1 MSVRQG
7 NNIIAISNIAVDG
20 QTIAGNSNNSLQSLG
35 TVNKNQAQGALA
47 NVFDWIGTL
56 SEYTTQDI
64 ENTHP
69 EWVCYITDDG
79 ATVDGIYSSAQ
90 CDALFARTAD
100 VYTRSQA
107 NALLDTKA
115 NANNVYTK
123 SEIDTFESSKANI
136 DASNFTTTGT
146 TFLSAQGMPSTRVD
160 NLTVLVTD
168 SEYTAPANGYFFAQ
182 ATASSSGGNIR
193 FEYPNSNIDGL
204 LRTICWATS
213 AGNYGLYLM
222 CPIESNQK
230 IKFGYANCTSIKLWF
245 VYAVG
250 NPGGQ

>member
-69 EWVCYITDDG
+69 EWICYITDDG

-90 CDALFARTAD
+90 CDALFARIAD

-146 TFLSAQGMPSTRVD
+146 TFLSAQCMPSTRVD
-160 NLTVLVTD
+160 DLTVLV
-168 SEYTAPANGYFFAQ
+168 SNSVYTAPANGWFQAIGTAAAQ
-182 ATASSSGGNIR
+182 
-193 FEYPNSNIDGL
+193 
-204 LRTICWATS
+204 
-213 AGNYGLYLM
+213 GNYYLLLVADNTTLREKRQIVRTTNFAGKCGVM
-222 CPIESNQK
+222 MPVLAGEEVALAYSMTDVMLR
-230 IKFGYANCTSIKLWF
+230 FF
-245 VYAVG
+245 YAVG